1 MLVTAF
7 HHAYRQE
14 ATMHARS
21 TLIALALLAAGAS
34 AQANN
39 LLDQLK
45 EKAGEA
51 ASANSQGSGSGGG
64 SALGNLGSNLGFK
77 MPSIGSSTIGNAAGV
92 LQYCVKNNYLGG
104 DAASVKDKLLAKI
117 TGQKP
122 QETGFANGAKGLL
135 KGGDGK
141 TLNFKIL
148 STRVKTKA
156 CDYVLKNATS
166 LL

>member
-1 MLVTAF
+1 
-7 HHAYRQE
+7 
-14 ATMHARS
+14 MHARS
-21 TLIALALLAAGAS
+21 TLVALALLAAGAS

-51 ASANSQGSGSGGG
+51 ASANSQGGGAGG
-64 SALGNLGSNLGFK
+64 SSLGNLGFK
-77 MPSIGSSTIGNAAGV
+77 MPAIGSSTMGNAAGV

-135 KGGDGK
+135 KGGDGQ
-141 TLNFKIL
+141 TLNFKVL
-148 STRVKTKA
+148 SSKVKTKA

-166 LL
+166 LI

>member
-1 MLVTAF
+1 
-7 HHAYRQE
+7 
-14 ATMHARS
+14 MHARS

-51 ASANSQGSGSGGG
+51 ATANSQGGAGSSTGG
-64 SALGNLGSNLGFK
+64 SALGNLGSSLGFK
-77 MPSIGSSTIGNAAGV
+77 MPAIGTSTMGNAAGV

-117 TGQKP
+117 TGQKK
-122 QETGFANGAKGLL
+122 QETGFASGAKGLL
-135 KGGDGK
+135 QGGDGK
-141 TLNFKIL
+141 SLNFKGL
-148 STRVKTKA
+148 SSKVKEKA

-166 LL
+166 LI

>member
-1 MLVTAF
+1 
-7 HHAYRQE
+7 
-14 ATMHARS
+14 MHARS

-51 ASANSQGSGSGGG
+51 ATANSQGGAGSNSAGG
-64 SALGNLGSNLGFK
+64 SALGNLGSSLGFK
-77 MPSIGSSTIGNAAGV
+77 MPAIGTSTMGNAAGV

-117 TGQKP
+117 TGQKK
-122 QETGFANGAKGLL
+122 QETGFASGAKGLL
-135 KGGDGK
+135 QGGDGK
-141 TLNFKIL
+141 SLNFKGL
-148 STRVKTKA
+148 SSKVKEKA

-166 LL
+166 LI

>member
-1 MLVTAF
+1 
-7 HHAYRQE
+7 
-14 ATMHARS
+14 MHARS

-51 ASANSQGSGSGGG
+51 AGANTQSAQGGG
-64 SALGNLGSNLGFK
+64 AGGALGNLGFK
-77 MPSIGSSTIGNAAGV
+77 MPAIGASTVGNAAGV

-122 QETGFANGAKGLL
+122 QETGFASGAKGLL
-135 KGGDGK
+135 KGGDGQ
-141 TLNFKIL
+141 TLNFKLL
-148 STRVKTKA
+148 SSKVKTKA

-166 LL
+166 LI

>member
-1 MLVTAF
+1 
-7 HHAYRQE
+7 
-14 ATMHARS
+14 MHARS

-51 ASANSQGSGSGGG
+51 ASANSQGSGGSTGG
-64 SALGNLGSNLGFK
+64 SALGNLGSSLGFK
-77 MPSIGSSTIGNAAGV
+77 MPAIGSSTMGNAAGV

-117 TGQKP
+117 TGQKK
-122 QETGFANGAKGLL
+122 QETGFASGAKGLL
-135 KGGDGK
+135 QGGDGK
-141 TLNFKIL
+141 SLNFKGL
-148 STRVKTKA
+148 SSKVKEKA
-156 CDYVLKNATS
+156 CDYVLKNAAS
-166 LL
+166 LI

>member
-1 MLVTAF
+1 
-7 HHAYRQE
+7 
-14 ATMHARS
+14 MHARS

-51 ASANSQGSGSGGG
+51 ATANSQGSGGSAGG
-64 SALGNLGSNLGFK
+64 SALGNLGSSLGFK
-77 MPSIGSSTIGNAAGV
+77 MPAIGSSTMGNAAGV

-117 TGQKP
+117 TGQKK
-122 QETGFANGAKGLL
+122 QETGFASGAKGLL
-135 KGGDGK
+135 QGGDGK
-141 TLNFKIL
+141 SLNLKGL
-148 STRVKTKA
+148 SSKVKEKA

-166 LL
+166 LI

>member
-1 MLVTAF
+1 
-7 HHAYRQE
+7 
-14 ATMHARS
+14 MHARS

-34 AQANN
+34 AQAND

-45 EKAGEA
+45 EKAGAA
-51 ASANSQGSGSGGG
+51 ASSQGGNSGG
-64 SALGNLGSNLGFK
+64 SALGNLGFK
-77 MPSIGSSTIGNAAGV
+77 MPAIGSSTIGSAAGV

-117 TGQKP
+117 TGQKQ
-122 QETGFANGAKGLL
+122 QEKNFESGAKGLL

-141 TLNFKIL
+141 TLNMKLL
-148 STRVKTKA
+148 SSKVKEKA

-166 LL
+166 LI

>member
-1 MLVTAF
+1 
-7 HHAYRQE
+7 
-14 ATMHARS
+14 MHARS

-51 ASANSQGSGSGGG
+51 ATANTQQGGAGGS
-64 SALGNLGSNLGFK
+64 SALGSLGNNLGFK
-77 MPSIGSSTIGNAAGV
+77 MPAIGSNTIGNAAGV

-135 KGGDGK
+135 KGGDGQ
-141 TLNFKIL
+141 TLNFKVL
-148 STRVKTKA
+148 SSKLKTKA

-166 LL
+166 LI

>member
-1 MLVTAF
+1 
-7 HHAYRQE
+7 
-14 ATMHARS
+14 MHARS

-51 ASANSQGSGSGGG
+51 ATANSQGSGGSTGG

-77 MPSIGSSTIGNAAGV
+77 MPAIGSSTMGNAAGV

-117 TGQKP
+117 TGQKK
-122 QETGFANGAKGLL
+122 QETGFASGAKGLL
-135 KGGDGK
+135 QGGDGK
-141 TLNFKIL
+141 SLNFKGL
-148 STRVKTKA
+148 SSKVKEKA

-166 LL
+166 LI

>member
-1 MLVTAF
+1 
-7 HHAYRQE
+7 
-14 ATMHARS
+14 MHARS
-21 TLIALALLAAGAS
+21 TFIALALLAAGGPCS
-34 AQANN
+34 PQANN

-45 EKAGEA
+45 DKADA
-51 ASANSQGSGSGGG
+51 AATSQGGN
-64 SALGNLGSNLGFK
+64 SALGNLGLK
-77 MPSIGSSTIGNAAGV
+77 MPAIGSSTMGNAASV

-117 TGQKP
+117 TGQKQ

-141 TLNFKIL
+141 SLNLKGL
-148 STRVKTKA
+148 SSKVKEKA

-166 LL
+166 LV

>member
-1 MLVTAF
+1 
-7 HHAYRQE
+7 
-14 ATMHARS
+14 MHARS

-34 AQANN
+34 AQAND

-45 EKAGEA
+45 EKAGAA
-51 ASANSQGSGSGGG
+51 ASSQGGNSTS
-64 SALGNLGSNLGFK
+64 SALGNLGFK
-77 MPSIGSSTIGNAAGV
+77 MPAIGSSTIGSAAGV

-117 TGQKP
+117 TGQKQ
-122 QETGFANGAKGLL
+122 QEKNFESGAKGLL

-141 TLNFKIL
+141 TLNMKIL
-148 STRVKTKA
+148 SSKVKEKA

-166 LL
+166 LI

>member
-1 MLVTAF
+1 
-7 HHAYRQE
+7 
-14 ATMHARS
+14 MHARS

-34 AQANN
+34 AQAND

-45 EKAGEA
+45 EKAGAA
-51 ASANSQGSGSGGG
+51 ASSQ
-64 SALGNLGSNLGFK
+64 GSNLGFK
-77 MPSIGSSTIGNAAGV
+77 MPAIGSSTIGSAAGV

-117 TGQKP
+117 TGQKQ
-122 QETGFANGAKGLL
+122 QEKNFESGAKGLL

-141 TLNFKIL
+141 TLNIKIL
-148 STRVKTKA
+148 SSKVKEKA

-166 LL
+166 LI

>member
-1 MLVTAF
+1 MLVAAF

-51 ASANSQGSGSGGG
+51 ASANSQGSGGGGG
-64 SALGNLGSNLGFK
+64 SSLGNLGSNLGFK
-77 MPSIGSSTIGNAAGV
+77 MPAIGSSTIGNAAGV

-122 QETGFANGAKGLL
+122 QETGFASGAKGLL

-148 STRVKTKA
+148 STKVKTKA

>member
-1 MLVTAF
+1 
-7 HHAYRQE
+7 
-14 ATMHARS
+14 MHVRP

-45 EKAGEA
+45 EQAGA
-51 ASANSQGSGSGGG
+51 AVNSQGSGSS
-64 SALGNLGSNLGFK
+64 SALSNLSLGGFK
-77 MPSIGSSTIGNAAGV
+77 MPAIGSSTVGSAAGV
-92 LQYCVKNNYLGG
+92 LEYCVKNNYLGG

-117 TGQKP
+117 TGQKK
-122 QETGFANGAKGLL
+122 QENDFASGAKGLL

-141 TLNFKIL
+141 SLNLKGL
-148 STRVKTKA
+148 SSKVKEKA

-166 LL
+166 LI

>member
-1 MLVTAF
+1 
-7 HHAYRQE
+7 
-14 ATMHARS
+14 MHARS

-34 AQANN
+34 AEAND

-45 EKAGEA
+45 EKAGA
-51 ASANSQGSGSGGG
+51 AAGSQ
-64 SALGNLGSNLGFK
+64 GSNLGFK
-77 MPSIGSSTIGNAAGV
+77 MPAIGSSTIGSAAGV

-117 TGQKP
+117 TGQKQ
-122 QETGFANGAKGLL
+122 QEKNFESGAKGLL

-141 TLNFKIL
+141 TLNMKIL
-148 STRVKTKA
+148 SSKVKEKA

-166 LL
+166 LI